1 MFCLF
6 DLLLHEVIVCH
17 DQEAVDCVKEMGSP
31 GLMNVVVSSGINHTL
46 EMKQEFRVVT
56 GKLFGKLV
64 QEKLLPQKQ
73 FLDG

>member
-1 MFCLF
+1 M
-6 DLLLHEVIVCH
+6 
-17 DQEAVDCVKEMGSP
+17 DCVKEMGSP

>member
-1 MFCLF
+1 M
-6 DLLLHEVIVCH
+6 
-17 DQEAVDCVKEMGSP
+17 DCVKEMASP

-46 EMKQEFRVVT
+46 EMKREFRLVT